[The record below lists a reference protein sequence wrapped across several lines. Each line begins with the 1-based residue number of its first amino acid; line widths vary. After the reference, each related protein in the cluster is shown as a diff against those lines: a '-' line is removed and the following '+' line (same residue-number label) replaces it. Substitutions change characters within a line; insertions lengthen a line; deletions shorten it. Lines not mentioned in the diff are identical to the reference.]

1 MAKLLIIYYTRT
13 KNTEKLAE
21 EIAEGVRM
29 SGAEAVVKK
38 VQEADPEEIL
48 DYDGVVMGSPVYYGT
63 MSAEC
68 KKFLDDSVRFHGK
81 FEGKVGGSFATSGNL
96 GGGNETTVMD
106 IVKAWLIH
114 GMVVPGDFQGDH
126 YGTVSI
132 GSPDKRAAKNARR
145 QGAILGDLAKK
156 LADKNS

>member
-63 MSAEC
+63 MRE
-68 KKFLDDSVRFHGK
+68 
-81 FEGKVGGSFATSGNL
+81 E
-96 GGGNETTVMD
+96 
-106 IVKAWLIH
+106 
-114 GMVVPGDFQGDH
+114 
-126 YGTVSI
+126 
-132 GSPDKRAAKNARR
+132 
-145 QGAILGDLAKK
+145 
-156 LADKNS
+156 